1 MGGGRKDSHSLVPK
15 PYLEGGISRLPLTW
29 LLGIMNLT
37 RSPLGHTMLKQW
49 FLRPSLSI
57 EVINER
63 HDSISAFLRPD
74 ISHMVQE
81 IGKSLR
87 KIKNIPK
94 ILASLRKGL
103 GREGRSGEWS
113 ALQQFCFY
121 ALKIKTCL
129 QEMNGIGE
137 LLIIKKVGHLKNPI

>member
-1 MGGGRKDSHSLVPK
+1 
-15 PYLEGGISRLPLTW
+15 
-29 LLGIMNLT
+29 
-37 RSPLGHTMLKQW
+37 MLKQW

-63 HDSISAFLRPD
+63 QDSISAFLRPD

-94 ILASLRKGL
+94 ILAGLRKGL

-121 ALKIKTCL
+121 ALKIKNCL
-129 QEMNGIGE
+129 QEMSGIGE
-137 LLIIKKVGHLKNPI
+137 LLIIKKVGRLKSPT